1 MVAVTGRGSKTM
13 RQFNPKNL
21 NSKAKVEN
29 PKKVQTQV
37 IKIEQK
43 VKSKLRGGVHKNRFN
58 QEDKVSF
65 IVNFFTYTRHT
76 KRSKLRFSLSH
87 GEDKTYFTIFGP
99 QTNISNVSNI
109 KINKQ

>member
-1 MVAVTGRGSKTM
+1 MLEELCVVCREVKKNTAVVHSCLLSIFSK
-13 RQFNPKNL
+13 
-21 NSKAKVEN
+21 S
-29 PKKVQTQV
+29 
-37 IKIEQK
+37 K
-43 VKSKLRGGVHKNRFN
+43 VKV
-58 QEDKVSF
+58 KVSF